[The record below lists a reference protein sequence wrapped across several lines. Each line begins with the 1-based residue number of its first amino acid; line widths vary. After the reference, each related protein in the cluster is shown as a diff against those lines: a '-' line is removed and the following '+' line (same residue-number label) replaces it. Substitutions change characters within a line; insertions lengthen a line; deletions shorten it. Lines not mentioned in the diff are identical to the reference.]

1 VDYGIGSNPVVFSTV
16 PGTPLTPTT
25 ALGPAAWG
33 SQDVVIDF
41 ADALDDQ
48 PANVWIRIVTLTAS
62 AGTGSRPTSAIDDV
76 ELSFTPAD
84 KTAPAFLAGPVLSNT
99 QPNSAD
105 LAATL
110 DEDGT
115 LYYVILAASDVPPSV
130 GQVRLGQN
138 GLGMVLPA
146 AQQGSVMATS
156 QQNTIHSLA
165 GLRGA
170 TEYEMYI
177 VAEDKHHNMQSTL
190 TSITFR
196 TPDPPDVQAPI
207 MDEGFPRINQ
217 LDTDQVLF
225 SVSFDEP
232 CAFHFIT
239 LDAASAIRL
248 IPKSDRLFPVGV
260 LPGAQACGSLRSSV
274 RPMATPSGLARCLS
288 LVFRALHPAPFP

>member
-1 VDYGIGSNPVVFSTV
+1 M

-41 ADALDDQ
+41 VDALDDQ

-62 AGTGSRPTSAIDDV
+62 REPGADPPVPLMMWSCRLPRPT
-76 ELSFTPAD
+76 
-84 KTAPAFLAGPVLSNT
+84 KRHQHFLAGPVLSNT
-99 QPNSAD
+99 QPTSAD

-207 MDEGFPRINQ
+207 VDDGFPRINQ

-239 LDAASAIRL
+239 LDANTPPPAFHNCSRNRL
-248 IPKSDRLFPVGV
+248 
-260 LPGAQACGSLRSSV
+260 
-274 RPMATPSGLARCLS
+274 
-288 LVFRALHPAPFP
+288 